1 MRAGLFVCSNGSRL
15 VGAALCGAIL
25 TLGAAAQAL
34 AAPVCKPQFVLTDVH
49 FSETH
54 PETMQRRWTAHL
66 SVDASRCASAS
77 GRFEILLTRQKEN
90 ALETD
95 FAEQFTWKAGTV
107 AVSVEFWA
115 DEAVESYRLGNVAAC
130 SCRE

>member
-1 MRAGLFVCSNGSRL
+1 MRAGLFVCPNVSRL
-15 VGAALCGAIL
+15 VGAALCGASL
-25 TLGAAAQAL
+25 TLGGTAQAL
-34 AAPVCKPQFVLTDVH
+34 AAPVCKPQFAVAEVH

-66 SVDASRCASAS
+66 SVNASRCASAS
-77 GRFEILLTRQKEN
+77 GRFEILFTRQKEN

-95 FAEQFTWKAGTV
+95 FVEQFTWKPGTV
-107 AVSVEFWA
+107 EVSVEFWA

-130 SCRE
+130 PCRE